1 MCFFQHYMLCRIL
14 LLLLRLTLRH
24 LLFRYLITQI
34 KAISTVITS
43 TIIIIIVV
51 MTIHVNETISGVR
64 VRDRSTCGGRC
75 LHRNSVIIV
84 ITYDVEIV
92 IVVMVLIGHQVK
104 SLR

>member
-43 TIIIIIVV
+43 TIIIIIVA

-64 VRDRSTCGGRC
+64 VRDRGTCGGRC

-84 ITYDVEIV
+84 IAYDVEIV
-92 IVVMVLIGHQVK
+92 IVVMVVIGHQVK